1 MPSTA
6 IRTIIYDASARRM
19 LVIFVTGRKYLY
31 DDVPPEVH
39 AAFQAA
45 PSKGRFF
52 NAEIRDRYR
61 YHEVKRS
68 AA

>member
-1 MPSTA
+1 MPSSA
-6 IRTIIYDASARRM
+6 IRTFIYDAAERRL
-19 LVIFVTGRKYLY
+19 LVIFTTGRKYIY
-31 DDVPPEVH
+31 EDVPPEVH

-45 PSKGRFF
+45 PSKGQFF